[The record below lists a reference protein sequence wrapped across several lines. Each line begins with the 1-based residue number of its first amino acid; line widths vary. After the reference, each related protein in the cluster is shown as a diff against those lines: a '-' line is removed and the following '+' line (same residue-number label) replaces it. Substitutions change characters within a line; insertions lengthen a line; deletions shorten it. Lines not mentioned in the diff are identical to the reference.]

1 MDRALDVTIAC
12 VLILF
17 SFPLMAVVA
26 LAIKLDSPGPVLSR
40 VNAFGHERANQA
52 DMLKFRTTVYEPGTL
67 GRSPR
72 RTRVGRILYVTR
84 IDDLPQLFS
93 ILRGDRSLRA
103 VVLGA

>member
-12 VLILF
+12 ALILF

-26 LAIKLDSPGPVLSR
+26 LAI
-40 VNAFGHERANQA
+40 
-52 DMLKFRTTVYEPGTL
+52 
-67 GRSPR
+67 
-72 RTRVGRILYVTR
+72 LYLTR
-84 IDDLPQLFS
+84 IDDLPQLFG

>member
-40 VNAFGHERANQA
+40 VNAFGHERANRA
-52 DMLKFRTTVYEPGTL
+52 DMLKFRTTVYEPEPWAQPAPDSASDGFCTSPGL
-67 GRSPR
+67 TICRNFQHPPR
-72 RTRVGRILYVTR
+72 RVFCDGGLTG
-84 IDDLPQLFS
+84 
-93 ILRGDRSLRA
+93 
-103 VVLGA
+103 